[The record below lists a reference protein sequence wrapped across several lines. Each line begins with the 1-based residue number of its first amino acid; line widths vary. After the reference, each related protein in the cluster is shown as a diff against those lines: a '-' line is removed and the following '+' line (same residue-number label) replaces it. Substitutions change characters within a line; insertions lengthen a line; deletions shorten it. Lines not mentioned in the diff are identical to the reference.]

1 MLTLEQRETLHAF
14 SSILTYPQD
23 GFEGLRPAIESLKKM
38 ADPKTAEYIAQFEN
52 LVSNLDPGRLEEY
65 YTEIFDLHPNTHL
78 YVGGHLFGETYL
90 RSGFIIRLKEEFEN
104 EGFAP
109 PEKELPDHM
118 SVLLEF
124 LSKAKTPEVIADM
137 VSSFLIPAFR
147 KMLNPSEFANTEPTE
162 EQVQWIGETRLKEIT
177 TPEIDSLITVSDN
190 NPYFL
195 ILTACLHELEVL
207 ERKMETPMEV

>member
-14 SSILTYPQD
+14 SLIFAYPSD
-23 GFEGLRPAIESLKKM
+23 GFEGLRPAIETLKKM
-38 ADPKTAEYIAQFEN
+38 ADSKTAQYIAQFEN
-52 LVSNLDPGRLEEY
+52 MVANLDTGRLEEY

-90 RSGFIIRLKEEFEN
+90 RSGFIIRLKEGFEV

-109 PEKELPDHM
+109 PKKELPDH
-118 SVLLEF
+118 VGILLDF
-124 LSKAKTPEVIADM
+124 LSKAKTPEIIADM

-162 EQVQWIGETRLKEIT
+162 EQIRWIGETRLKEIT
-177 TPEIDSLITVSDN
+177 TPETDSLITVSNN

-195 ILTACLHELEVL
+195 ILAACLHELEVL
-207 ERKMETPMEV
+207 EQKMETPMEV